1 MIFEFTFKN
10 FRSYRE
16 EATMSFVASNLSEY
30 ESSLIDGGDE
40 SILPVCSIYGPNGGG
55 KSSVLMA
62 LRFMTSLIVIP
73 FISMNG
79 INLKGED
86 ENLSMDELERKWK
99 IPPAREYYMWD
110 DEGKNNPSEFS
121 VLFEK
126 SGIKYR
132 YEISVKD
139 DEVINEFLCAQNGS
153 EVEVIFNRDGEDI
166 SYCEKIQIQ
175 GDINIKKSIPFLVY
189 IGMLMNVNEINETI
203 NFFSSIAYVN
213 FDSGRR
219 DARYPM
225 KQIIDNKE
233 RILNAV
239 RKMGIPIYDM
249 RAERNEAGLITSV
262 FTVHRDKNGVVK
274 EIDFQKESG
283 GTRKIFSLIYDFMLA
298 LDNGLLVVADE
309 LDAKLHPVL
318 LQNIISWFTDE
329 TINKNGAQLLFTSHD
344 ITTMC
349 KEVFRRD
356 EIWFAALNAD
366 EESFLYSLAD
376 FKKEDGKKP
385 RKDETYSKQ
394 YLEGRYGADPYLQ
407 KFNSWEKSI

>member
-1 MIFEFTFKN
+1 MIYEFTFRN

-16 EATMSFVASNLSEY
+16 EATMSFVANNLSEY
-30 ESSLIDGGDE
+30 ESSLINGVDE
-40 SILPVCSIYGPNGGG
+40 KILPVCSIYGPNGGG

-73 FISMNG
+73 FMSMNG
-79 INLKGED
+79 INLKGNGETV
-86 ENLSMDELERKWK
+86 SMDELERKWK

-110 DEGKNNPSEFS
+110 DEEKDNPSEFS
-121 VLFEK
+121 ILFEK
-126 SGIKYR
+126 SGTKYR
-132 YEISVKD
+132 YEIAVTD
-139 DEVINEFLCAQNGS
+139 DEVVREFLCVQNGDDVDVVFDR
-153 EVEVIFNRDGEDI
+153 EGDEI
-166 SYCEKIQIQ
+166 SYCEKIQIL

-189 IGMLMNVNEINETI
+189 IGMLMNVPEIDETI
-203 NFFSSIAYVN
+203 RFFSDISYVN

-225 KQIIDNKE
+225 KQIIENKE
-233 RILNAV
+233 RILNEV
-239 RKMGIPIYDM
+239 RRMGIPICDM

-262 FTVHRDKNGVVK
+262 YTMHKDKNGAVK

-298 LDNGLLVVADE
+298 LDNGMLVVADE

-318 LQNIISWFTDE
+318 LQNIISWFTNE
-329 TINKNGAQLLFTSHD
+329 NINKNGAQLLFTSHD

-407 KFNSWEKSI
+407 KFNSWEN